1 MKNKLTHLDNAL
13 PPIDDDFLCDCLLS
27 AGPVENTGF
36 GAIAISPQR
45 LEAWKRLT
53 GFALSPWQAEAIM
66 RASKAYANQMHS
78 EAKSAPWSAGDGKA
92 DAARLIKSALRSG
105 RQG

>member
-1 MKNKLTHLDNAL
+1 LTHVENAL
-13 PPIDDDFLCDCLLS
+13 PPIDDDFLCDCLLG
-27 AGPVENTGF
+27 AGPIENTGF
-36 GAIAISPQR
+36 GAISISPQR
-45 LEAWKRLT
+45 LEAWMRIT
-53 GFALSPWQAEAIM
+53 GFALSPWQAEVIM

-78 EAKSAPWSAGDGKA
+78 DANAAPWSAEGGKA